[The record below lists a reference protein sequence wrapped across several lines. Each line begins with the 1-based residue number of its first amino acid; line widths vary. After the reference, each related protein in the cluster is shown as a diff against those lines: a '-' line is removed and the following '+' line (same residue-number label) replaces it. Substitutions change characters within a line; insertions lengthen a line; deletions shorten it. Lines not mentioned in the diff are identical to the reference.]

1 MKKTLLFVSAL
12 TFGATLAQA
21 QNCSEI
27 FISEYVEG
35 SGNDKAL
42 ELYNPTASPINLTG
56 YRIERFSNGAST
68 SSAGGVLNLSGTIAP
83 FTAFVIANGQL
94 VNQTNPPSPLC
105 SPALQALADLLD
117 GVYPAPTYMNGND
130 AIVLFNGTT
139 MIDVMGKTGDG
150 SITTSDGWSDAFPYD
165 GSAGTVWTENHTLVR
180 KATVKAGVTVNP
192 ATFNVTTE
200 WDSLPQNT
208 WSQLGIHTCDCLLGL
223 AEVSNS
229 VSFTVYP
236 NPIVDGQLAINASE
250 AIESVQII
258 NLLGQVV
265 ITENFNDFTK
275 TKMINAEILNKGIY
289 TVKLK
294 FSNNSVS
301 QTNLVVQ

>member
-12 TFGATLAQA
+12 TFGASLAQA

-35 SGNDKAL
+35 SGNDKAI
-42 ELYNPTASPINLTG
+42 ELYNPTATAINLSG
-56 YRIERFSNGAST
+56 YRVERFSNGQAT
-68 SSAGGVLNLSGTIAP
+68 SATGGVLNLSGTIAP
-83 FTAFVIANGQL
+83 YSAFVIANGQ
-94 VNQTNPPSPLC
+94 TTSTPS
-105 SPALQALADLLD
+105 SPACSLVLQGMADLLD

-130 AIVLFNGTT
+130 AIALFNGAN
-139 MIDVMGKTGDG
+139 MIDLMGKTGDA
-150 SITTSDGWSDAFPYD
+150 SMTSAQSWSDQFPYD
-165 GSAGTVWTENHTLVR
+165 GSAGAWWTKDHTLTR
-180 KATVKAGVTVNP
+180 KASVKTGVTTNP
-192 ATFNVTTE
+192 ATFIVTTE
-200 WDSLPQNT
+200 WDSLPQDT
-208 WSQLGIHTCDCLLGL
+208 WTGLGAHTCDCLLGL
-223 AEVSNS
+223 TEVTNS

-236 NPIVDGQLAINASE
+236 NPVVDGQFAINASE

-275 TKMINAEILNKGIY
+275 SKMINAAILNKGMY

>member
-35 SGNDKAL
+35 SGNDKAI
-42 ELYNPTASPINLTG
+42 ELYNPTASPINLMG
-56 YRIERFSNGAST
+56 YSVQRFSNGAST

-83 FTAFVIANGQL
+83 FTAFVIANGQ
-94 VNQTNPPSPLC
+94 TTSTPSSPSC
-105 SPALQALADLLD
+105 SVILQGMADLLD

-130 AIVLFNGTT
+130 AIALFNGST
-139 MIDVMGKTGDG
+139 MIDVMGKTGDA
-150 SITTSDGWSDAFPYD
+150 SMTSANGWSDAFPYD
-165 GSAGTVWTENHTLVR
+165 GSAGVVWTENHTLVR
-180 KATVKAGVTVNP
+180 KATVTGGVTVNP
-192 ATFNVTTE
+192 ATFIVTTE

-236 NPIVDGQLAINASE
+236 NPVVDGQLTINASE

-265 ITENFNDFTK
+265 ITENFVDFTK
-275 TKMINAEILNKGIY
+275 TKMINVEMLNKGIY

-294 FSNNSVS
+294 FSDNSVS

>member
-21 QNCSEI
+21 QSCSEI
-27 FISEYVEG
+27 IISEYVEG
-35 SGNDKAL
+35 SGNDKAI
-42 ELYNPTASPINLTG
+42 ELYNPTGSAINLTG

-83 FTAFVIANGQL
+83 YAAFVIANGQ
-94 VNQTNPPSPLC
+94 TTSSPS
-105 SPALQALADLLD
+105 SPACSLVLQGMADLLD

-130 AIVLFNGTT
+130 AIALFNGAT
-139 MIDVMGKTGDG
+139 MIDLMGKTGDG
-150 SITTSDGWSDAFPYD
+150 SMTAANGWSDVFPYD
-165 GSAGTVWTENHTLVR
+165 GSAGVVWTENHTLVR
-180 KATVKAGVTVNP
+180 KATVTTGVTVNP
-192 ATFNVTTE
+192 ATFIVTTE

-208 WSQLGIHTCDCLLGL
+208 WSQLGVHTCACFLGL
-223 AEVSNS
+223 PEMTNS

-236 NPIVDGQLAINASE
+236 NPVIDGQLSINASE

-275 TKMINAEILNKGIY
+275 SKMINAAILNKGMY

-294 FSNNSVS
+294 FSNNTVS
-301 QTNLVVQ
+301 QTNLVIQ